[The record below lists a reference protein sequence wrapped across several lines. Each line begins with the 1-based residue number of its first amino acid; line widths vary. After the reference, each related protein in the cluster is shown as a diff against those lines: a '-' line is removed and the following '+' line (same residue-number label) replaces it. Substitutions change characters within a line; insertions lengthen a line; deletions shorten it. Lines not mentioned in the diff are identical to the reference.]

1 MFQESDFYM
10 NPGMDVADPAGAY
23 ATMKVEDH
31 LNWPFDLPTQ
41 YENLAPD
48 YNHFSAAE
56 SHYSH
61 VPAQELRHS
70 ISWSEEDPNGKS
82 RTSHGHHLSE
92 VSEISDNSLGSDVS
106 YFSAESHTPTIPTTA
121 QGSFSPAIISPDCYG
136 GTNAAETAHRQQQQ
150 HQLHQ
155 RHQQPENQ
163 LHHPSQQHQTQY
175 NWSHHSNNLLL
186 SPVEFKNAQIST
198 CTPTTMS
205 MIMPM
210 GHLTTAGNSLVGDQ
224 LLSPPAQ
231 FGTGAYGNIHAG
243 RTYSLVRDNHYDIP
257 AMTPQSEDD
266 LTMLNSQ
273 APPEILSAA
282 VENMIPSSATTH
294 NDLNKAT
301 TPPGIAD
308 ADDARGE
315 TYRREIL
322 RKCVCSKWV
331 KLTRMSPGR
340 TERIRGLA
348 KAKNIDMETVNN
360 VLALYTQNKSRG
372 DTKIN
377 RFEGDDVYIK
387 ITMGSGSTGISMD
400 SDFEINEQSYTK
412 KKHRKKR
419 PDHVKRPL
427 NSFMLYRKSQ
437 TQSAMAFAVNSQLK
451 LNHQNISQ
459 IIGLMWQTES
469 KELKDEFANFARQEK
484 EVHRALHPDYKF
496 CPQKKAKR

>member
-1 MFQESDFYM
+1 MFQESDFYTT
-10 NPGMDVADPAGAY
+10 PGMDMVDPAAVY
-23 ATMKVEDH
+23 ATVKVEDH
-31 LNWPFDLPTQ
+31 LNWPFDLPSQ
-41 YENLAPD
+41 YETSVPD

-61 VPAQELRHS
+61 MPAQELRHS
-70 ISWSEEDPNGKS
+70 ISWSEEDLNAKS
-82 RTSHGHHLSE
+82 RNSHGHHLSE
-92 VSEISDNSLGSDVS
+92 VSEVSDASIGSDAS
-106 YFSAESHTPTIPTTA
+106 YFSAESRTPTMPTSA
-121 QGSFSPAIISPDCYG
+121 QGSFSPAIISPNCYS
-136 GTNAAETAHRQQQQ
+136 GTNTAEVVHRQPHHHQQQQ
-150 HQLHQ
+150 HQ
-155 RHQQPENQ
+155 
-163 LHHPSQQHQTQY
+163 QQHHDQHHTQY
-175 NWSHHSNNLLL
+175 NWNHPSNNLLL
-186 SPVEFKNAQIST
+186 SPVEFKNAQITT

-205 MIMPM
+205 MIMPV
-210 GHLTTAGNSLVGDQ
+210 GHLTSAGSGLVGDQ
-224 LLSPPAQ
+224 ISSPAAQ
-231 FGTGAYGNIHAG
+231 FGSGTYGNMHTA
-243 RTYSLVRDNHYDIP
+243 RTYSLARDNHYDIS

-273 APPEILSAA
+273 APPEVLSAA
-282 VENMIPSSATTH
+282 VGNMVTSGAFHHDLNSATS
-294 NDLNKAT
+294 
-301 TPPGIAD
+301 PPGAVET
-308 ADDARGE
+308 DDSKGE
-315 TYRREIL
+315 IYRREIL
-322 RKCVCSKWV
+322 RKGVCSKWV

-340 TERIRGLA
+340 TERIRTLA
-348 KAKNIDMETVNN
+348 RAKNIDMETVNN
-360 VLALYTQNKSRG
+360 VLALYTQSKSRG

-400 SDFEINEQSYTK
+400 SDVEINDQSYTK